1 MFLNIIGFSHLQTQ
15 KAPWQHAHQV
25 SWCTRDCCVIQ
36 INSLILLQTSN
47 IDNNPFSLLS
57 RSTSGLY
64 ITSEHQ
70 KQVAV
75 VLCHPGI
82 IWLSAGSVL
91 PEHPGQT
98 QHHLLQ
104 PSAST
109 KQRQTELC
117 NFCINP
123 IKEPRYALTARYFNS
138 PHRNMQRSVCRETG
152 ITQFS
157 SQPAAIHTDSVMMM
171 LIVHSKRL
179 HHTTA
184 DPHAGF
190 PIFRF
195 SRVWR
200 FKPWYQLLLSTAAVC
215 LTISGLS
222 LVIRE

>member
-1 MFLNIIGFSHLQTQ
+1 MFSSLLCKCMHQNVPKYNWVLSSPDTEGTMTTC
-15 KAPWQHAHQV
+15 APV

-123 IKEPRYALTARYFNS
+123 IKEPRYALTARLF
-138 PHRNMQRSVCRETG
+138 
-152 ITQFS
+152 
-157 SQPAAIHTDSVMMM
+157 
-171 LIVHSKRL
+171 
-179 HHTTA
+179 
-184 DPHAGF
+184 
-190 PIFRF
+190 
-195 SRVWR
+195 
-200 FKPWYQLLLSTAAVC
+200 
-215 LTISGLS
+215 
-222 LVIRE
+222 